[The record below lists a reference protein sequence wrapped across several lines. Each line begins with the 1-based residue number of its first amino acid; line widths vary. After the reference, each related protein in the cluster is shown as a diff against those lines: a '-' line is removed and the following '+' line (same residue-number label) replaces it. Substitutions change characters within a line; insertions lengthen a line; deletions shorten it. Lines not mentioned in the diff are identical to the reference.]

1 MKKIVLALMFV
12 SLTAQAEERFDT
24 SKHFTQTTT
33 ITHVGVDNVSE
44 ACNAERTKRGLPTFK
59 QPSAACSF
67 WTQNTCY
74 IITKKK
80 FTLDDLGHETLH
92 CFQGKWH

>member
-1 MKKIVLALMFV
+1 MKKIVLALMFI
-12 SLTAQAEERFDT
+12 SLTAQAEERFDA

-33 ITHVGVDNVSE
+33 ITHVGVDNVTE

>member
-1 MKKIVLALMFV
+1 MRKTVLALMFV
-12 SLTAQAEERFDT
+12 SITAQAEERFDV

-33 ITHVGVDNVSE
+33 ITHIGVENVSE
-44 ACNAERTKRGLPTFK
+44 ACNAERTKRGLPIFQ

-67 WTQNTCY
+67 WKQNSCL

-80 FTLDDLGHETLH
+80 FTIDDLGHETLH
-92 CFQGKWH
+92 CFAGKFH